1 MCARPY
7 VMFCEGGKI
16 PSCVWCAV
24 KSVVGG
30 FEDMSGS
37 DFCGKEIF
45 IVLDFC
51 RSYLMHSFFFLL
63 QMLYPSRV

>member
-1 MCARPY
+1 MA
-7 VMFCEGGKI
+7 
-16 PSCVWCAV
+16 
-24 KSVVGG
+24 GG

-51 RSYLMHSFFFLL
+51 RSYLMHSFFLLL